1 MTILPFKFINMSGLD
16 ITSKCEDDQDDEA
29 GGECVSVT
37 VCYSVTVSVLQL
49 LQATLRRITTRAQ

>member
-29 GGECVSVT
+29 GGGECVT

-49 LQATLRRITTRAQ
+49 LQVTLSRITTRAQ